1 MLFASDGDKVMVG
14 DPLIKGAKVIARVN
28 NHGRGEKIIVF
39 RYKNKVRY
47 SNKLGHRQGF
57 TSLTINEIEL
67 PEEKAKATKKT
78 PKQKVEENQDG
89 A

>member
-1 MLFASDGDKVMVG
+1 MVG

-28 NHGRGEKIIVF
+28 NHGKGEKIIVF

-47 SNKLGHRQGF
+47 SNKLGHRQDF
-57 TSLTINEIEL
+57 TSLTIDKIEM
-67 PEEKAKATKKT
+67 PKEKAKTTKKN